1 MTQEEI
7 RELFIQG
14 IDCSQVVTGRF
25 ADRMGMEEDD
35 ARKMSSCFGGGM
47 MCGETCGAVTGAL
60 MVIGMSFGHSR
71 KGDQEQKQIM
81 SEKVAEFKRLFLEKY
96 PSCMC
101 RELLGHDISKPGEM
115 DKVME
120 KGLLLQF
127 CPEVVDD
134 TIRILEKIL

>member
-47 MCGETCGAVTGAL
+47 ML
-60 MVIGMSFGHSR
+60 SPPMFS
-71 KGDQEQKQIM
+71 
-81 SEKVAEFKRLFLEKY
+81 LFLFL
-96 PSCMC
+96 P
-101 RELLGHDISKPGEM
+101 
-115 DKVME
+115 
-120 KGLLLQF
+120 
-127 CPEVVDD
+127 
-134 TIRILEKIL
+134 